1 MFNANYLQALSFI
14 FYAEVA
20 QLVRALLLHIRGR
33 IGLRG
38 FESLLP
44 YHLTILVSDV
54 DVIYEYYVGRLAQ
67 LARASERHS
76 EC

>member
-14 FYAEVA
+14 FYAGVA

-44 YHLTILVSDV
+44 YQFTRLVSDS
-54 DVIYEYYVGRLAQ
+54 DVIYGYYGRLAQ